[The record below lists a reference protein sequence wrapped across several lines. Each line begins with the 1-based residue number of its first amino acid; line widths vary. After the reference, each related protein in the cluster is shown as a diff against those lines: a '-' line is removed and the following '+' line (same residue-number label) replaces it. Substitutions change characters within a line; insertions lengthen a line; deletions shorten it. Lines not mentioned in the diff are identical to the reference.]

1 MMVLADKQLLE
12 KVFPF
17 SNNQRH
23 NNNRHDDLNP
33 IGSEGGSKS
42 EVDGAGCGGYGDE
55 RPIKRV
61 MGVVCH
67 VQQNMGDVADKN

>member
-33 IGSEGGSKS
+33 IGSEGGAPRAK
-42 EVDGAGCGGYGDE
+42 
-55 RPIKRV
+55 
-61 MGVVCH
+61 
-67 VQQNMGDVADKN
+67 